1 MKKQPKWYIDID
13 FWLLFVIVN
22 LSGNLCFTYVLPYKP
37 FVILTF
43 CTTTIIAI
51 YKNKLKYENIFY
63 VLIWITILCLQI
75 LYISDYSLSSN
86 IHFFLKLATGII
98 AVSIIGERF
107 VTYYC
112 NIILFFSV
120 ISLICFTFNSFGV
133 IIPYIKVEN
142 TLLDGGY
149 IMRVTS
155 VLYTQLYSPSNE
167 GLTLRNCGPFWEP
180 GAFQGFVNLA
190 LFLKL
195 FINKGNTKKWLFTVL
210 IFIATIITTFSTGGY
225 IVLFI
230 NIIFY
235 ILITRQINPQIKII
249 VLSFAIITALHLYF
263 TLGFLNEKISNDSG
277 RLDVSFNDLG
287 DGVHFLFGYSLNNES
302 FVHSEI
308 SSASSIFN
316 LIRYVGFSGLILY
329 FIPIIRHIVNLK
341 NLIFL
346 TVLILVLMNEPF
358 ITTGPFWWSV
368 PFLTKYFNNSNKHE
382 LIPKI

>member
-1 MKKQPKWYIDID
+1 MKTQPKWYIDID

-133 IIPYIKVEN
+133 IIPYIKVES

-235 ILITRQINPQIKII
+235 ILITRQINPQLKLILVSI
-249 VLSFAIITALHLYF
+249 VAAISLYLYF
-263 TLGFLNEKISNDSG
+263 TLDFLNDKISNDRG

-287 DGVHFLFGYSLNNES
+287 DGLYFLFGYSLNDES
-302 FVHSEI
+302 FALSNI

-316 LIRYVGFSGLILY
+316 LIRYVGFTGLFLY

-341 NLIFL
+341 NSIFL
-346 TVLILVLMNEPF
+346 IVLILILTNEPF
-358 ITTGPFWWSV
+358 ITTGPFWWST
-368 PFLTKYFNNSNKHE
+368 PFLIRYFNNSNKHE
-382 LIPKI
+382 LIP